1 MSAQGVTLVRRRL
14 GVRLRRLRE
23 QAGKTQ
29 EDVAETGI
37 ASEVKLWRIESGRTS
52 IKTGDVWALA
62 MLYGASVEEAQALAA
77 LAASTRGPQTSLIE
91 SGVAP
96 DWFSLYVELEAAAS
110 EIETYHA
117 ELVHGL
123 LQTED
128 YARATIAANSRL
140 SEDTVERRVQLR
152 LERQSA
158 VLGHHKVT
166 AVLGAGALALEVGSA
181 SIMRRQ
187 IEHLRAL
194 ALEHG
199 IWIGVL
205 PWKAGAHLA
214 INGPFAILSFEGE
227 EDPDVVYIETLTS
240 AHYLEGARDLGL
252 YREAFSELRKRSIPV
267 REYEP

>member
-1 MSAQGVTLVRRRL
+1 LVRRRL
-14 GVRLRRLRE
+14 GVRLRQMRE
-23 QAGKTQ
+23 RAGRTQ
-29 EDVAETGI
+29 EDVAESGI

-52 IKTGDVWALA
+52 VKTGDVWALA
-62 MLYGASVEEAQALAA
+62 MLYGASVDEAQALAA
-77 LAASTRGPQTSLIE
+77 LAGSTRGSQTAVIE

-96 DWFSLYVELEAAAS
+96 DWFGLYVELEAAAS

-128 YARATIAANSRL
+128 YARATIAANPRL
-140 SEDTVERRVQLR
+140 SADTVERRVR
-152 LERQSA
+152 IRMERQAA

-187 IEHLRAL
+187 VEHLRAL
-194 ALEHG
+194 ALKPG
-199 IWIGVL
+199 IWVGVL

-214 INGPFAILSFEGE
+214 INGPFAVLSFESD

-240 AHYLEGARDLGL
+240 AHYLEDGRDLSL
-252 YREAFSELRKRSIPV
+252 YREAFSELRKRSTPV